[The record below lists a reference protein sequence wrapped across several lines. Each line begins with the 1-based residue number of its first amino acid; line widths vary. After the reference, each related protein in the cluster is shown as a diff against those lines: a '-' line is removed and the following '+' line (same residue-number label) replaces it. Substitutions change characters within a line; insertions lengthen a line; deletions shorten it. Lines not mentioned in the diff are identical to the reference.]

1 MPDPKKASVDT
12 VKIKS
17 RLKELNTRMYS
28 RKTETLSK
36 DSNEWQDKYRAL
48 RKARSK

>member
-1 MPDPKKASVDT
+1 VPDPKKASVDT

-17 RLKELNTRMYS
+17 RLKELNGRMKS

-36 DSNEWQDKYRAL
+36 DSNEWQDKYRTL
-48 RKARSK
+48 RKARGK